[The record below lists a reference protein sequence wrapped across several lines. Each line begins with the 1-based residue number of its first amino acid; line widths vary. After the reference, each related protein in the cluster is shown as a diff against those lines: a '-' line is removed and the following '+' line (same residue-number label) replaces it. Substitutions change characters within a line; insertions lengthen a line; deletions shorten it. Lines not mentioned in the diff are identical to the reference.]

1 MVGRFRP
8 TEIERLDA
16 KRAINCMTFEIWFTF
31 TVAYTIISVIPGPSV
46 AVVLA
51 QSLSRGLGAALFC
64 VFGDLIGGIVVMSL
78 SYAGLG
84 VILETSSEL
93 FQLLKWL
100 GVAYMAYLG
109 VTQIIQARKLAE
121 SVIQLSIIVQNRW
134 ISLRT
139 GFFAGVL
146 NPKAI
151 IFYVAFF
158 AQFINTD
165 KATLP
170 QFLILA
176 ITSTVIVAVV
186 LSFYAVLASRLGKL
200 MQSLNARKRM
210 GYIGGSFLLGGS
222 AFLATSK

>member
-1 MVGRFRP
+1 MS
-8 TEIERLDA
+8 I
-16 KRAINCMTFEIWFTF
+16 EIWFTF

-64 VFGDLIGGIVVMSL
+64 VLGDLIGGIVVMSL
-78 SYAGLG
+78 SYVGLG
-84 VILETSSEL
+84 VILQTSSEL
-93 FQLLKWL
+93 FQIIKWL

-109 VTQIIQARKLAE
+109 VFQILQARKLAD
-121 SVIQLSIIVQNRW
+121 SDIQMKGIVQSRW
-134 ISLRT
+134 ISLRA

-158 AQFINTD
+158 AQFIDTD
-165 KATLP
+165 RATLP
-170 QFLILA
+170 QFFILA
-176 ITSTVIVAVV
+176 ITSTVIVALV
-186 LSFYAVLASRLGKL
+186 LSFYALLASRLREL

-222 AFLATSK
+222 AYLATSN

>member
-1 MVGRFRP
+1 
-8 TEIERLDA
+8 
-16 KRAINCMTFEIWFTF
+16 MTFQVWLTF
-31 TVAYTIISVIPGPSV
+31 AVAYTIISVIPGPSV

-51 QSLSRGLGAALFC
+51 QSLSRGLGAGLFC
-64 VFGDLIGGIVVMSL
+64 VLGDVMGGIVVMSL

-84 VILETSSEL
+84 VILQVSSEL
-93 FQLLKWL
+93 FQLIKWL

-109 VTQIIQARKLAE
+109 ITQIIQAQKLAE
-121 SVIQLSIIVQNRW
+121 SDIQLKAVSQSSWV
-134 ISLRT
+134 SLYT
-139 GFFAGVL
+139 GFVTGVL

-165 KATLP
+165 QETLP

-176 ITSTVIVAVV
+176 ITSTIIVAVV
-186 LSFYAVLASRLGKL
+186 LGFYAVLASRLRKS

-210 GYIGGSFLLGGS
+210 GYVGGSFLLGGS
-222 AFLATSK
+222 ALLATSK

>member
-1 MVGRFRP
+1 
-8 TEIERLDA
+8 
-16 KRAINCMTFEIWFTF
+16 MTFQVWLTF
-31 TVAYTIISVIPGPSV
+31 AVAYTIISVIPGPSV

-51 QSLSRGLGAALFC
+51 QSLSRGLGAGLFC
-64 VFGDLIGGIVVMSL
+64 VLGDVMGGIVVMSL

-84 VILETSSEL
+84 VILQVSGEL
-93 FQLLKWL
+93 FQLIKWL

-109 VTQIIQARKLAE
+109 ITQIIQAQKLAE
-121 SVIQLSIIVQNRW
+121 SDIQLKAVSQSSWV
-134 ISLRT
+134 SLYT
-139 GFFAGVL
+139 GFVTGVL

-165 KATLP
+165 QETLP

-176 ITSTVIVAVV
+176 ITSTIIVAVV
-186 LSFYAVLASRLGKL
+186 LGFYAVLASRLRKS

-210 GYIGGSFLLGGS
+210 GYVGGSFLLGGS

>member
-1 MVGRFRP
+1 
-8 TEIERLDA
+8 
-16 KRAINCMTFEIWFTF
+16 MTIEIWLTF
-31 TVAYTIISVIPGPSV
+31 AVTYTIISVIPGPSV

-51 QSLSRGLGAALFC
+51 QSLSRGLGAGLFC
-64 VFGDLIGGIVVMSL
+64 VLGDLIGGIVVMSL
-78 SYAGLG
+78 SYTGLG
-84 VILETSSEL
+84 VILQVSSEL
-93 FQLLKWL
+93 FQLIKWL

-109 VTQIIQARKLAE
+109 VTQIVQARKLAE
-121 SVIQLSIIVQNRW
+121 SDIQLKTVSQSSW
-134 ISLRT
+134 ISLHT
-139 GFFAGVL
+139 GFVAGVL

-165 KATLP
+165 QATFP

-176 ITSTVIVAVV
+176 ITSTIIVAVV
-186 LSFYAVLASRLGKL
+186 LSLYAMLASRLRKS

-210 GYIGGSFLLGGS
+210 GYVGGSFLLGGS